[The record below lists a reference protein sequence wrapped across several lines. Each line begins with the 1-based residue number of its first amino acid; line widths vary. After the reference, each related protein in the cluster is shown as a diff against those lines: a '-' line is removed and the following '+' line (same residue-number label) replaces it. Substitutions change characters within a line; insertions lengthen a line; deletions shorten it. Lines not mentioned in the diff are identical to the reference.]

1 MAAAVPQRA
10 SRQAVRE
17 SATGARAAPYALK
30 EMKRMSSGRI
40 SRSKAREHLSTAPVF
55 VLVEPQMGEN
65 IGAAARAMLNF
76 GVSGLRLVAPRD
88 GWPNAKAAAT
98 ASGAAMVI
106 DEARVFD
113 RFDDALADRQ
123 FVIAT
128 TARRRELMLPV
139 MEPAEAAA
147 ELRARMQ
154 AGERC
159 AVVFG
164 NERNGLSSD
173 DVARCDAI
181 LSVPVNPAFASL
193 NLSQAVLIAAY
204 EWSRAAAAEGDYRVI
219 ETPLAEEGPAPR
231 EDVARLLDHLE
242 AELDAARYFFP
253 PEMRPTME
261 RNLRAAI
268 TRAGFT
274 QGEIRTLRGVVKALS
289 RERKE

>member
-1 MAAAVPQRA
+1 
-10 SRQAVRE
+10 
-17 SATGARAAPYALK
+17 
-30 EMKRMSSGRI
+30 MSSGRI
-40 SRSKAREHLSTAPVF
+40 SRSKAREHLSPAPAF

-88 GWPNAKAAAT
+88 GWPNPKAAAT
-98 ASGAAMVI
+98 ASGAAVVI

-113 RFDDALADRQ
+113 RFSDAVADCWY
-123 FVIAT
+123 VIAT

-139 MEPAEAAA
+139 LEPAAAA
-147 ELRARMQ
+147 AQLRARMD
-154 AGERC
+154 AGETC

-204 EWSRAAAAEGDYRVI
+204 EWSRAAGGGEGGYGTI

-231 EDVARLLDHLE
+231 EDVTRLLAHLE
-242 AELDAARYFFP
+242 GELDAAGYFFP

-261 RNLRAAI
+261 RNLRAAF

-274 QGEIRTLRGVVKALS
+274 QGEIRTLRGVVKALV
-289 RERKE
+289 RKRSQTE